1 MARAS
6 WCPARSR
13 APRTWLGR
21 GEKVTPHVIHVVL
34 LVPTPP
40 TPSPSPP
47 TPFPPLPHTFLHTLH
62 PLHSHPTFPAPISL
76 VSSSP
81 PLLLPASL
89 SSSSVSSSS
98 SSRPPPRR
106 PACLRPVAP
115 RRLSTVPPFDVASI
129 ILPDRTSRLPKSV
142 DVEDKLAHVIEAVKE
157 INRQIE
163 AESLG
168 VPLIGFSAAPWTL
181 MVRPG
186 MTKCVKP
193 LKHVAT
199 SSTESSEWSVLIGR
213 AGTKSG

>member
-1 MARAS
+1 
-6 WCPARSR
+6 
-13 APRTWLGR
+13 
-21 GEKVTPHVIHVVL
+21 
-34 LVPTPP
+34 
-40 TPSPSPP
+40 
-47 TPFPPLPHTFLHTLH
+47 
-62 PLHSHPTFPAPISL
+62 
-76 VSSSP
+76 
-81 PLLLPASL
+81 
-89 SSSSVSSSS
+89 
-98 SSRPPPRR
+98 
-106 PACLRPVAP
+106 
-115 RRLSTVPPFDVASI
+115 
-129 ILPDRTSRLPKSV
+129 V